1 MSIKKDRVMQELQRF
16 GGAMY
21 TPVILFA
28 FFGLT
33 VAISIVCKNT
43 MLLGSIA
50 DKGTVWYDFW
60 FVVEQGAWTVF
71 AQMPILFAIAV
82 PIGFA
87 KKEPARCAMESFVIY
102 MCFNYFISAFLTLH
116 GSFFGVDYSQAAGA
130 GTGLAMIANIKTLD
144 MGMLGA
150 IFIACCS
157 SWIHNH
163 FYDTEIPDWLGIFK
177 GPAFVVAVGFAVMIP
192 MALLFC
198 FVWPAVQ
205 HAIEQFQFFLKT
217 SGIIGVW
224 CYTFSE
230 RILLPAGLHHFIYLP
245 FIFGP
250 AVCDGGIQA
259 YWLQHLD
266 DFATSAHSLKE
277 MFPEGGFA
285 LHGMSKVFGLPGAA
299 LAMYFCAK
307 PEKRKKVAT
316 LLIPA
321 TITAVLCGITEP
333 IEFTFLFVAPLL
345 YAVHAVLAATLSATL
360 YFFGLSGN
368 FGGGLIDC
376 FVQNWIPLFKYHAGT
391 YIMQIIVGLCF
402 TGIYFFVFR
411 YLILK
416 NDYKTPGRTDD
427 DEEDKLFS
435 KAEYKAKKEMEKKGL
450 ANNPEALKAQVFLD
464 NLGGPSNIKEVTNC
478 ATRLRVTVA
487 DPDKVASTSKFTK
500 AGAFGLVKNGHAIQV
515 IVGLSVP
522 NVRSYFDALLKGDIA
537 DVAVEAKAA
546 ANPSEPVQTDLS
558 MKLKAFASG
567 KLIDMTEVPDDVFS
581 QKMMGDGVAIEP
593 TTEMVVA
600 PADGEVTMIMEGS
613 YHAIGLRLDNGA
625 EILIHIGLDTV
636 KMGGKGFRCLTKQGA
651 KVKAGDELIGF
662 NREAIKAAGYKDTI
676 ILAVT
681 NSADYPQMKKAAD
694 GDVKVN
700 ETPIISF

>member
-87 KKEPARCAMESFVIY
+87 KKEPARCAMETFVIY
-102 MCFNYFISAFLTLH
+102 MCFNYFISGFLTLH

-157 SWIHNH
+157 AWIHNH

-177 GPAFVVAVGFAVMIP
+177 GPAFVVAV
-192 MALLFC
+192 
-198 FVWPAVQ
+198 
-205 HAIEQFQFFLKT
+205 
-217 SGIIGVW
+217 
-224 CYTFSE
+224 
-230 RILLPAGLHHFIYLP
+230 
-245 FIFGP
+245 
-250 AVCDGGIQA
+250 
-259 YWLQHLD
+259 
-266 DFATSAHSLKE
+266 
-277 MFPEGGFA
+277 
-285 LHGMSKVFGLPGAA
+285 
-299 LAMYFCAK
+299 
-307 PEKRKKVAT
+307 
-316 LLIPA
+316 
-321 TITAVLCGITEP
+321 
-333 IEFTFLFVAPLL
+333 
-345 YAVHAVLAATLSATL
+345 
-360 YFFGLSGN
+360 
-368 FGGGLIDC
+368 
-376 FVQNWIPLFKYHAGT
+376 
-391 YIMQIIVGLCF
+391 
-402 TGIYFFVFR
+402 
-411 YLILK
+411 
-416 NDYKTPGRTDD
+416 
-427 DEEDKLFS
+427 
-435 KAEYKAKKEMEKKGL
+435 
-450 ANNPEALKAQVFLD
+450 
-464 NLGGPSNIKEVTNC
+464 
-478 ATRLRVTVA
+478 
-487 DPDKVASTSKFTK
+487 
-500 AGAFGLVKNGHAIQV
+500 
-515 IVGLSVP
+515 
-522 NVRSYFDALLKGDIA
+522 
-537 DVAVEAKAA
+537 EAKAA
-546 ANPSEPVQTDLS
+546 ADPSEPVKTDLS

-613 YHAIGLRLDNGA
+613 YHAIGLRLTNGA

-636 KMGGKGFRCLTKQGA
+636 KMGGKGFRCLTKTGA

-681 NSADYPQMKKAAD
+681 NSGDYPQMKKAAD

>member
-1 MSIKKDRVMQELQRF
+1 
-16 GGAMY
+16 
-21 TPVILFA
+21 
-28 FFGLT
+28 
-33 VAISIVCKNT
+33 
-43 MLLGSIA
+43 
-50 DKGTVWYDFW
+50 
-60 FVVEQGAWTVF
+60 
-71 AQMPILFAIAV
+71 
-82 PIGFA
+82 
-87 KKEPARCAMESFVIY
+87 
-102 MCFNYFISAFLTLH
+102 
-116 GSFFGVDYSQAAGA
+116 
-130 GTGLAMIANIKTLD
+130 
-144 MGMLGA
+144 
-150 IFIACCS
+150 
-157 SWIHNH
+157 
-163 FYDTEIPDWLGIFK
+163 
-177 GPAFVVAVGFAVMIP
+177 
-192 MALLFC
+192 
-198 FVWPAVQ
+198 
-205 HAIEQFQFFLKT
+205 
-217 SGIIGVW
+217 
-224 CYTFSE
+224 
-230 RILLPAGLHHFIYLP
+230 
-245 FIFGP
+245 
-250 AVCDGGIQA
+250 
-259 YWLQHLD
+259 
-266 DFATSAHSLKE
+266 

-333 IEFTFLFVAPLL
+333 LEFTFLFVAPLL

-402 TGIYFFVFR
+402 TAIYFFVFR

-487 DPDKVASTSKFTK
+487 DPDKVASASKFTK

-522 NVRSYFDALLKGDIA
+522 NVRSYFDALLKGDLA

-546 ANPSEPVQTDLS
+546 ADPSELVKTDLS

-613 YHAIGLRLDNGA
+613 YHAIGLRLTNGA

-636 KMGGKGFRCLTKQGA
+636 KMGGKGFRCLTKTGA

-681 NSADYPQMKKAAD
+681 NSGDYPQMKKAAD

>member
-1 MSIKKDRVMQELQRF
+1 
-16 GGAMY
+16 
-21 TPVILFA
+21 
-28 FFGLT
+28 
-33 VAISIVCKNT
+33 
-43 MLLGSIA
+43 
-50 DKGTVWYDFW
+50 
-60 FVVEQGAWTVF
+60 
-71 AQMPILFAIAV
+71 
-82 PIGFA
+82 
-87 KKEPARCAMESFVIY
+87 
-102 MCFNYFISAFLTLH
+102 
-116 GSFFGVDYSQAAGA
+116 
-130 GTGLAMIANIKTLD
+130 
-144 MGMLGA
+144 
-150 IFIACCS
+150 
-157 SWIHNH
+157 
-163 FYDTEIPDWLGIFK
+163 
-177 GPAFVVAVGFAVMIP
+177 MIP

-259 YWLQHLD
+259 YWLQHLN

-333 IEFTFLFVAPLL
+333 LEFTFLFVAPLL

-402 TGIYFFVFR
+402 TAIYFFVFR

-487 DPDKVASTSKFTK
+487 DPDKVASASKFTK

-522 NVRSYFDALLKGDIA
+522 NVRSYFDALLKGDLA

-546 ANPSEPVQTDLS
+546 ADPSEPVKTDLS

-600 PADGEVTMIMEGS
+600 PADGEVTKIMEGS
-613 YHAIGLRLDNGA
+613 YHAIGLRLTNGA

-636 KMGGKGFRCLTKQGA
+636 KMGGKL
-651 KVKAGDELIGF
+651 VKITSPLAAMKHGISYLPEDRKRDGIIGDLSVRD
-662 NREAIKAAGYKDTI
+662 NI
-676 ILAVT
+676 ILARQVLDGFFHPI
-681 NSADYPQMKKAAD
+681 SKAKAEKYAEEYIRLLSIKTASTD
-694 GDVKVN
+694 
-700 ETPIISF
+700 TPIKSLSGGNQQKVILARWLLANPVYMILDEPTRGIDVGTKVEIQKLVLQLAAEGKSVTFISSEIDEMLRVCSRLIVMRDRQVVGELRGSDLNQSSIMKTIAGGEQA